1 VTLVEKQ
8 TAQAMRDVAQM
19 IRLSGQTAR
28 LFRPGTAGTGSF
40 YGPHETT
47 ETEVAVIPI
56 EMKALSPQDLAEIGS
71 DAVASALPD
80 CGIKEQD
87 FLRID
92 STRYRV
98 TEVKPQNLFG
108 AITHLDLHLELEKR
122 EAGHV

>member
-1 VTLVEKQ
+1 MTLVEKQ
-8 TAQAMRDVAQM
+8 TAQAMRDVARM
-19 IRLSGQTAR
+19 IRLSGQTATILR
-28 LFRPGTAGTGSF
+28 SSVAGQDSF
-40 YGPHETT
+40 FGPRENT
-47 ETEVAVIPI
+47 ETEMAVIPI
-56 EMKALSPQDLAEIGS
+56 EMKALSPQDLVEIGS

-80 CGIKEQD
+80 CGVKEQD

-108 AITHLDLHLELEKR
+108 TVTHFDLHLELEKR